1 MSACRAL
8 RLLALLA
15 PLALAF
21 GVRPAGADV
30 EKDLVWLRFD
40 RYLDEEGVNE
50 ALRRVHEAWPTWTRV
65 ESMGTSREGRPL
77 LVMTLFDP
85 SGPDPA
91 TRPAFYVD
99 GNTHGNEVQASE
111 VCLFLVKHLLT
122 SEREHVRRLMR
133 RITVHV
139 APCVNPDSRHRF
151 FHTPQTPDSPR
162 RVLRPV
168 DDDGDGRFDEDGP
181 DDLDGDGHIV
191 SMRVRDPEGDFV
203 VDERDD
209 RLMRSLEPGE
219 TAAVRYRMLGPEGY
233 DNDGDGASC
242 EDGEGGV
249 DPNRNWPGNWRPE
262 RDQGG
267 AGPYPLSEPETRA
280 TALWLLRLPH
290 LSGVQSFHNAGRMI
304 LRPPAAFTDREAG
317 MPRSDVR
324 LYVELQRRGLG
335 VLPTYRAMQIREDL
349 YRVFG
354 GFVDWTW
361 FDLGV
366 FSFTNELW
374 GHLEAERGPADKA
387 RDVDDPRLS
396 ALRWNDE
403 VLGGAGFVRWHEVKH
418 PTLGTVEV
426 GGWTRFT
433 RRSDPVE
440 YLHET
445 CVRNALFCV
454 QHAEALPDLA
464 IEVLERDPVRGTID
478 VRVTNAA
485 LLPTIAELPR
495 RLGVLPPDRIAVT
508 GGTLT
513 AALRLRA
520 GRDADVLEVRAGEAR
535 LPEGV
540 DGSSEVRV
548 RLFVSGDPTTI
559 VFTSRTGGTHRVDL
573 GR

>member
-1 MSACRAL
+1 MSTTS
-8 RLLALLA
+8 RLLGVFLA
-15 PLALAF
+15 CALALVVGPRRSHAE
-21 GVRPAGADV
+21 D

-40 RYLDEEGVNE
+40 RYLDDEGVNR
-50 ALRRVHEAWPTWTRV
+50 ALERVHAAWPAWTRL
-65 ESMGTSREGRPL
+65 ESMGSSREGRPL
-77 LVMTLFDP
+77 LVLTVFDP
-85 SGPDPA
+85 GGPDPD

-111 VCLFLVKHLLT
+111 VCLCFIKYVLT
-122 SEREHVRRLMR
+122 SQREHVRRLLR
-133 RITVHV
+133 RVTVHV

-151 FHTPQTPDSPR
+151 FHTPQTPHSPR
-162 RVLRPV
+162 RVMRPV
-168 DDDGDGRFDEDGP
+168 DDDGDGRVDEDGP

-191 SMRVRDPEGDFV
+191 SMRIKDPEGDSV

-209 RLMRSLEPGE
+209 RLMRRLEPGE
-219 TAAVRYRMLGPEGY
+219 TAATRYRMLGPEGF
-233 DNDGDGASC
+233 DNDGDGQSC

-249 DPNRNWPGNWRPE
+249 DPNRNWPGSWRPE
-262 RDQGG
+262 RDQDG

-280 TALWLLRLPH
+280 TALWMLRLPH

-304 LRPPAAFTDREAG
+304 LRPPAAFTDREAR
-317 MPRSDVR
+317 MPGSDIR
-324 LYVELQRRGLG
+324 LYEELQRRGLG

-374 GHLEAERGPADKA
+374 GNLEAERGPADEA
-387 RDVDDPRLS
+387 RGEDDPRLS

-433 RRSDPVE
+433 TRTDPVE

-445 CVRNALFCV
+445 CMRNALFCV
-454 QHAEALPDLA
+454 QHAEALPDVHV
-464 IEVLERDPVRGTID
+464 EVLDRDPVRGTID
-478 VRVTNAA
+478 VRVRNDA
-485 LLPTIAELPR
+485 LLPTIGELPR
-495 RLGVLPPDRIAVT
+495 RLGVLPPDRIRLE
-508 GGTLT
+508 GGTVT

-520 GRDADVLEVRAGEAR
+520 GRDADVLDVRAGEAR

-540 DGSSEVRV
+540 EGAGEVRV
-548 RLFVSGDPTTI
+548 RLFVTGEAKAI
-559 VFTSRTGGTHRVDL
+559 VFTSRTGGTHRVAL
-573 GR
+573 QR